1 MVAVKKLRKN
11 VVKYC
16 NHCDDRALY
25 VLYFTNT
32 VIIQQGSNGA
42 LCKRCMELLKTA
54 VVKAT
59 SPNKSLPFNKTRI
72 VFIAEP
78 IEK

>member
-16 NHCDDRALY
+16 THCDSRALY
-25 VLYFTNT
+25 VLCFTNP
-32 VIIQQGSNGA
+32 VIVQQGSNGA
-42 LCKRCMELLKTA
+42 LCKRCMGRLKTE

-59 SPNKSLPFNKTRI
+59 SPNKRKPSTSSI
-72 VFIAEP
+72 
-78 IEK
+78 